1 MSVPESPAPA
11 PTDPAYEIGV
21 STVEQL
27 QSAVSTANG
36 RGGNT
41 AIVLADGVYT
51 LTGTLYVNAPNV
63 LIRSVSGRRESV
75 TVQGDAMSANARV
88 GNLIRVAAS
97 GFQLRGVT
105 LQRSGYHLIQVAGET
120 NADAPVIRD
129 CVLRDAYQQMLKVT
143 RDPGN
148 PSVVSDGGL
157 VENCVF
163 EYTAGIGPQ
172 YYIGGIDAHGARNWT
187 VRSNTFRNIASPST
201 AVAEFAI
208 HFWSDSAD
216 NVVERNTIIDCD
228 RGIGFGLDG
237 RPNRGGVIRNNFIHH
252 TNNGAPYADVAIALT
267 ESPGSAVYNNT
278 VLLENGF
285 PWTVEYRFGATSGV
299 QIVNNL
305 VNRPIVARDG
315 ASGTVTSN
323 VSSATRATFR
333 LQSAG
338 DLHLSGA
345 TSGIVDAGIAVSGLV
360 NDIDGQARPQGSGI
374 DIGADELE

>member
-1 MSVPESPAPA
+1 M
-11 PTDPAYEIGV
+11 

-27 QSAVSTANG
+27 QGAVSTANG

-41 AIVLADGVYT
+41 SIVLADGVYT
-51 LTGTLYVNAPNV
+51 LTGTLYVNAPNIV
-63 LIRSVSGRRESV
+63 IRSGSGRRERV

-143 RDPGN
+143 RDPAN

-187 VRSNTFRNIASPST
+187 VRNNTFRNIASPST

-208 HFWSDSAD
+208 HF
-216 NVVERNTIIDCD
+216 
-228 RGIGFGLDG
+228 
-237 RPNRGGVIRNNFIHH
+237 HH

-323 VSSATRATFR
+323 VTSATRATFR

-345 TSGIVDAGIAVSGLV
+345 TSGIVDAGVAVSGLTGLSE
-360 NDIDGQARPQGSGI
+360 ILCARRVSR
-374 DIGADELE
+374 A